1 MFSNVYYGFLGWEYI
16 MEFLRLTDNPVI
28 MFVFGCFL
36 VYTPAP
42 SLLFSV
48 FLYVIVVEGWILMLP
63 SSVTE

>member
-1 MFSNVYYGFLGWEYI
+1 